1 MSPAVRVG
9 APSAPGT
16 RGAKAAVAAAAE
28 EAVVAWRELRG
39 RAVALAAANEER
51 AALAR
56 RIEAALEVR
65 PCACHARVE
74 SPPFCV

>member
-1 MSPAVRVG
+1 MSPALRVG
-9 APSAPGT
+9 VPSAPGT
-16 RGAKAAVAAAAE
+16 RGAKTAAAAE

-65 PCACHARVE
+65 SLVPARVA
-74 SPPFCV
+74 